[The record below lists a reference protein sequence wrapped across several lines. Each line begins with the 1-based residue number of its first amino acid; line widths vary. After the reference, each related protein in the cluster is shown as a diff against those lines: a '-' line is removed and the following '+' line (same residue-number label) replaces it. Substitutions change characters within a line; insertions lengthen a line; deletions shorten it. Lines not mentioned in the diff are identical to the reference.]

1 MDLNSGAFQR
11 EDLRLFQPTE
21 WVIPSAGFFSKTVE
35 CDALVQNGAFFI
47 DLNTNLTASKKEFG
61 LVYNGKVIV
70 RGNKF
75 NKYYAGT
82 LQDLKRLSHDVDKV
96 KEYLAQLERF
106 SSIESGDAFK
116 NLYEVLPLFNKKII
130 IVDGKEVLAE
140 VSNTHCVNMV
150 VAVDDYLKTGK
161 ISIIIINSPKS
172 FASGFL
178 L

>member
-1 MDLNSGAFQR
+1 MYLKQ
-11 EDLRLFQPTE
+11 
-21 WVIPSAGFFSKTVE
+21 WFFLKTAE

-47 DLNTNLTASKKEFG
+47 DLNANLTASKKEFG